1 LSIKAKLLFIVIIM
15 MATTAIVVGVSF
27 SINILNQSRS
37 ENIERIKIAKDGFIS
52 RFNKIGTE
60 LDVKYKTTIENKKI
74 NRHISYVI
82 AGSLLEFHMLPQISS
97 LSLTL
102 GIDDFAFY
110 YPAQNGDDYRLHLY
124 HLKSL
129 SPNGNVEIINGRHK
143 LYVPGQIG
151 SQEVDDPTVF
161 SEIMPTEKTPQLI
174 YKDQQLKQISWH
186 PFNKGPIS
194 NDDATAYFKL
204 SKNIDIN
211 FDVLEKE
218 LGVKFNIYDL
228 SGKRI
233 FGSVPMV
240 DLLLNQPQKNLSEIT
255 ELSLTTGEL
264 YDALVVPLSYSG
276 HLLGYASIGISQ
288 LATQEKIQSTLSVLL
303 FIFIVSIA
311 IILLISI
318 KVIDYLIQP
327 IERLTTNATKMAEG
341 NLDINIEVSGNDE
354 ISILAHNFRLM
365 RDATKETLTEL
376 KDKNAALANEISEHK
391 QIKIREQ
398 IRSQILEQLL
408 SAQKLPLILANIINL
423 VEDESPLSLCSIL
436 LLDEEGKH
444 LLMGAA
450 PSLPD
455 FYNKAIHGV
464 EIGDNTGSCGTAA
477 FHKKRIIVEDIQNHP
492 YWENYKDLA
501 AQADLASCW
510 SEPIWGSNN
519 KVLGTFAIYHRQ
531 PSSPSRDNISLIEMI
546 SKLVAV
552 AIEQTQSHDRLQLLS
567 RAYNQTHDGITVTD
581 SNNIIIDVNPA
592 FSTITGF
599 KREDVIGKKPN
610 ILNSGKQNPEFYEDM
625 WQSLKE
631 QQYWQGEIWNRK
643 KDGNLYAEQLTISA
657 ILDEQGVTD
666 NYIGVF
672 RDISKRKQ
680 DEEKIHQLANYD
692 ALTNLPNRT
701 LLDDR
706 IKQSINF
713 SQRNGRSFAL
723 IFLDLDHFK
732 NVNDSLG
739 HHIGDL
745 MLVEVAK
752 RLMTVIRKEDTVSR
766 IGGDEF
772 ILLLQE
778 IHADGAAYLAQK
790 INDSISAPFIL
801 KESELSITPSIGIA
815 LYPTDGED
823 PATLLQAADSAMYQA
838 KDSGRN
844 QFQFFTKELFE
855 SSNKRLKLDNA
866 LRGAINRQELSLHYQ
881 PQIDIASGKLIGCEA
896 LLRWTHPALGQVS
909 PAEFIPIAE
918 DSGLILA
925 IDRWVLHNA
934 VKQMATWKKQGMLN
948 FTVSVNLSAAQF
960 HHQDLVSMVQ
970 DVLSEHQISA
980 QFLELELTEGLMM
993 EQVEEAISVIELL
1006 HEEGVQLSI
1015 DDFGTGYSS
1024 LSYLKRFKINKLKI
1038 DQTFVRDIAS
1048 DPDDAA
1054 IVSTI
1059 VALANSLGLKTIAE
1073 GVETQEQQ
1081 SFLSEIGCNEMQG
1094 YLYSRPLPVAEFE
1107 DFIANL
1113 NEQPMPKES

>member
-1 LSIKAKLLFIVIIM
+1 M
-15 MATTAIVVGVSF
+15 MATTAIIVGIAFTV
-27 SINILNQSRS
+27 NILNQSHS
-37 ENIERIKIAKDGFIS
+37 ENIERIEIAKNGFLS
-52 RFNKIGTE
+52 RFNKIGSE
-60 LDVKYKTTIENKKI
+60 LDVKYKATIENKKI

-82 AGSLLEFHMLPQISS
+82 AGGLLEFHMLPLISN

-102 GIDDFAFY
+102 GVDDFAFY
-110 YPAQNGDDYRLHLY
+110 YPAQAGDDYRLHLY

-129 SPNGNVEIINGRHK
+129 SPNGNVEIINGHHK
-143 LYVPGQIG
+143 LYIPGKIG
-151 SQEVDDPTVF
+151 SQQVDAPTVF
-161 SEIMPTEKTPQLI
+161 PEIMPSNHSPQLV
-174 YKDQQLKQISWH
+174 YTEQRLKQITWH
-186 PFNKGPIS
+186 PFNKGVIS
-194 NDDATAYFKL
+194 NDNATAYFRL
-204 SKNIDIN
+204 SKNIGIN
-211 FDVLEKE
+211 FDELEKE
-218 LGVKFNIYDL
+218 LGVKFNIYNL
-228 SGKRI
+228 AGKMI
-233 FGSVPMV
+233 FGSVPMA
-240 DLLLNQPQKNLSEIT
+240 DLQLNESPKNLSEIE
-255 ELSLTTGEL
+255 ELSIATGDI

-288 LATQEKIQSTLSVLL
+288 LATQEKIQSTLFVVL
-303 FIFIVSIA
+303 FIFIVSIV

-327 IERLTTNATKMAEG
+327 IERLTTNATKMAKG
-341 NLDINIEVSGNDE
+341 DLDVNIEVSGNDE

-376 KDKNAALANEISEHK
+376 KDKNAALANEISERK
-391 QIKIREQ
+391 QIKKREQ
-398 IRSQILEQLL
+398 IRSRVLEQLL
-408 SAQKLPLILANIINL
+408 SAQKLPLILANIISY
-423 VEDESPLSLCSIL
+423 VEEESPLSLCSIL
-436 LLDEEGKH
+436 LLDKEGKH

-455 FYNKAIHGV
+455 FYNNAIDGV
-464 EIGDNTGSCGTAA
+464 AIGDKTGSCGTAA
-477 FHKKRIIVEDIQNHP
+477 FQKKRIIVEDIQSHP

-501 AQADLASCW
+501 AQANLASCW

-519 KVLGTFAIYHRQ
+519 KILGTFAIYHRQ
-531 PSSPSRDNISLIEMI
+531 PCSPSRDHIALIEMI
-546 SKLVAV
+546 SRLVAIV
-552 AIEQTQSHDRLQLLS
+552 IERTQSHDRLQLLS
-567 RAYNQTHDGITVTD
+567 RAYDQTHDGITITD
-581 SNNIIIDVNPA
+581 ANNIIIDINPA
-592 FSTITGF
+592 FSAITGF
-599 KREDVIGKKPN
+599 NRKDVIGHKPK
-610 ILNSGKQNPEFYEDM
+610 ILNSGKQNSEFYDDM
-625 WQSLKE
+625 WQTLRE
-631 QQYWQGEIWNRK
+631 NNHWQGEVWNRK
-643 KDGNLYAEQLTISA
+643 KDGNVFAEQLTISA
-657 ILDEQGVTD
+657 LQDEQGTTSH
-666 NYIGVF
+666 YIGVF
-672 RDISKRKQ
+672 SDITKRKH
-680 DEEKIHQLANYD
+680 DEDKIHQLANYD

-713 SQRNGRSFAL
+713 SQRNERSFAVL
-723 IFLDLDHFK
+723 FLDLDHFK

-745 MLVEVAK
+745 MLIEVAN

-790 INDSISAPFIL
+790 VNDSISAPFIL

-815 LYPTDGED
+815 LYPTDGDD

-844 QFQFFTKELFE
+844 RFQFFTKELFE
-855 SSNKRLKLDNA
+855 STNKRLEIDNA

-881 PQIDIASGKLIGCEA
+881 PQFNITSGKLIGCEA
-896 LLRWTHPALGQVS
+896 LLRWTHPNLGQIS

-934 VKQMATWKKQGMLN
+934 AKQMAIWETQGILK

-960 HHQDLVSMVQ
+960 HHQDLVSIVQ
-970 DVLSEHQISA
+970 GTLAEHHISA
-980 QFLELELTEGLMM
+980 QHLELELTEGLMM
-993 EQVEEAISVIELL
+993 EQVEDAISVIELL

-1038 DQTFVRDIAS
+1038 DQSFVRDIAS

-1059 VALANSLGLKTIAE
+1059 VALANSLGLITIAE
-1073 GVETQEQQ
+1073 GVETQAQQ
-1081 SFLSEIGCNEMQG
+1081 TFLNEIGCNEMQG
-1094 YLYSRPLPVAEFE
+1094 YLYSRPLPAAEFE
-1107 DFIANL
+1107 AFIANL
-1113 NEQPMPKES
+1113 NEKTIIKES

>member
-1 LSIKAKLLFIVIIM
+1 MSIKAKLLLIVIIM

-240 DLLLNQPQKNLSEIT
+240 DLLLNQPQKNLSEIK

-264 YDALVVPLSYSG
+264 YDVLVVPLSYSG

-303 FIFIVSIA
+303 FIFIVSI
-311 IILLISI
+311 IVILIISI

-327 IERLTTNATKMAEG
+327 IEKLTANATKMAKG
-341 NLDINIEVSGNDE
+341 NLDVNIEVSGNDE
-354 ISILAHNFRLM
+354 ISILAHNFNLM
-365 RDATKETLTEL
+365 RHAIQEKLSEL
-376 KDKNAALANEISEHK
+376 NDKNTALENEIRDHK
-391 QIKIREQ
+391 NIKKREQ
-398 IRSQILEQLL
+398 IRNQILEQLL
-408 SAQKLPLILANIINL
+408 SVQKLPDILTSIITY
-423 VEDESPLSLCSIL
+423 VEEESPQSLCSIL
-436 LLDEEGKH
+436 LLDKEGKH

-855 SSNKRLKLDNA
+855 SSNKRLELDNA

-881 PQIDIASGKLIGCEA
+881 PQFDITSGKLIGCEA

-1038 DQTFVRDIAS
+1038 DQSFVRDIAS

-1073 GVETQEQQ
+1073 GVETQAQQ
-1081 SFLSEIGCNEMQG
+1081 SFLNEIGCHELQG

-1107 DFIANL
+1107 SFIANL
-1113 NEQPMPKES
+1113 NEQLMPKES